1 MQEYSESINRLGQY
15 HGMLTQESLDG
26 IDTPKAIEQIG
37 NLCGVAFSLQRTE
50 GVNRSISFGDD
61 LFRRNL
67 SPKEDACLHYL
78 QSNSWE
84 KLRLLKAREGSSV
97 WGWEQEEIEK
107 ELYHLRRALNRDA
120 LKDLSTRHVSKVLT
134 NMAALL
140 NHVGRFS
147 EAQEYWDRAVA
158 FVPDYALAKGKRGYA
173 LTHYAHVLY
182 DRSHIDKLL
191 KKARGDLNSAVSS
204 EVYEGARK
212 SFSKRLA
219 WLDSSFPSLKRGRDF
234 ALFNYKQSSEE
245 EGTYRKWAL
254 EHRLFLN
261 PLNDLGPYPAA
272 MRDVLNVPGIVEGN
286 HEATFFQGIFNQ
298 MKQAYVSARYLY
310 YEGIISEEAHF
321 SDKDVMLFD
330 TMDYPSYSLSVE
342 KTKSAFRMSYSIF
355 DKIAFFLDAY
365 MRLETPGG
373 EPTFRTFWYEE
384 QDRSAG
390 LRMEFKERKNWPLR
404 GLFWLSKDIYE
415 DKEGF
420 TETIEPDAR
429 EVSELRHQIEKRY
442 LKLHEDFYT
451 GMPTRDPDSPLPSA
465 VADSLAY
472 SMHRGE
478 FEAKTLRLL
487 KRARSA
493 LMYLC
498 MAVHYEEKLKAKKHP
513 EEFSLPAMTLSV
525 LDDSYKI

>member
-1 MQEYSESINRLGQY
+1 MAEYPGTINRIGQY
-15 HGMLTQESLDG
+15 RGMLMRQDLEG
-26 IDTPKAIEQIG
+26 MDTPRALEHIG
-37 NLCGVAFSLQRTE
+37 KLRDMAFGLQKQDGVS
-50 GVNRSISFGDD
+50 RSISFGDG
-61 LFRRNL
+61 LFRRDL

-84 KLRLLKAREGSSV
+84 KLRLLKARDGLSV
-97 WGWEQEEIEK
+97 WGWEQQEIEK
-107 ELYHLRRALNRDA
+107 ELFHLRRALNRDA

-147 EAQEYWDRAVA
+147 EAQEYWDRAVS

-191 KKARGDLNSAVSS
+191 KKARGDLRSAVSS
-204 EVYEGARK
+204 DVYEGARK
-212 SFSKRLA
+212 YFSKRLA
-219 WLDSSFPSLKRGRDF
+219 WLDSSFPSLKKGRDF
-234 ALFNYKQSSEE
+234 ALFNYKQGTTEE
-245 EGTYRKWAL
+245 VTYRKWAL

-272 MRDVLNVPGIVEGN
+272 MRDVLNVPAIVGGSRD
-286 HEATFFQGIFNQ
+286 ATFFHGIFNQ

-310 YEGIISEEAHF
+310 YEGIF
-321 SDKDVMLFD
+321 SDETHYSDRDVMLFD
-330 TMDYPSYSLSVE
+330 TMDYPSYSLAVE

-355 DKIAFFLDAY
+355 DKIAFFLDSY

-373 EPTFRTFWYEE
+373 EPTFRSFWYEG
-384 QDRSAG
+384 QDRNAG
-390 LRMEFKERKNWPLR
+390 LREEFRVRKNWPLR
-404 GLFWLSKDIYE
+404 GLFWLSKDVYE

-442 LKLHEDFYT
+442 LKLHEDFYS
-451 GMPTRDPDSPLPSA
+451 GMPASDPEAPLPNA

-487 KRARSA
+487 KRTRSA

-525 LDDSYKI
+525 LDDSWKI